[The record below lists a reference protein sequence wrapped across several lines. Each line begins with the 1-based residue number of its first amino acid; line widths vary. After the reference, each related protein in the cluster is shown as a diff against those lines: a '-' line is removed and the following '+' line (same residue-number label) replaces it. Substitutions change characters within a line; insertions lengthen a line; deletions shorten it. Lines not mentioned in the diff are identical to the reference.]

1 MTLWTAS
8 LALDHPNLNEFLMYA
23 SQHAGMTFAS
33 PGPGTAP
40 HLLGEM
46 LKTPTHIDIVH
57 VPYKG
62 EALAGEA
69 PAAASCAS

>member
-33 PGPGTAP
+33 SGPGTAP

-46 LKTPTHIDIVH
+46 LTTSTHIDIVH

-62 EALAGEA
+62 EA
-69 PAAASCAS
+69 PAAASCAR